1 MGRIQEKITA
11 SILSMIRTR
20 RKSAS
25 APQDDSRFQPA
36 SGLAPAKV
44 REASFSD
51 FNAVAAL
58 KKRWGLVA
66 DSFENWERLWRQ
78 NPALIDSKCDR
89 PIGWV
94 LEANGV
100 VVGYLGNISLLCRYG
115 DRTLNTATSHGLVV
129 EPSYRA
135 VGLSL
140 ISAFFRQKSVDLFVS
155 TSAIESVGKIALAFK
170 SSAVPQPEYDT
181 VLFWVLRPRPFA
193 QALMKKLQLK
203 PMASRAGGILA
214 SVAVG
219 ADKLLRQRWPR
230 PSSRVFEMKEIS
242 VNDIGADFESLW
254 LEKVNLASRVFT
266 DRSSATLK
274 WHYLIPGDRGVVRT
288 LCCYQ
293 NGELAGYAVVRSD
306 MDEESGLNK
315 SLIADLITRQDDP
328 DIVRALC
335 VAAYKHAKSIGSD
348 ILEIVGFPPAIR
360 NVCAQW
366 NPYRRKYPSCPF
378 YFKAADPIL
387 HQALSSATAW
397 YACPFDGDATLIRPS
412 YSNSVLPDS
421 GSRLAHNENQ
431 AVPDILEQAR
441 TQVI

>member
-25 APQDDSRFQPA
+25 ASQDDLRFQPA

-58 KKRWGLVA
+58 KQRWGLGA

-78 NPALIDSKCDR
+78 NPALTDSKSNR

-115 DRTLNTATSHGLVV
+115 DRTLTAATSHGLVV

-135 VGLSL
+135 VALSL
-140 ISAFFRQKSVDLFVS
+140 VATFFRQKAVDLFIS

-170 SSAVPQPEYDT
+170 SSAVPQPDYDT
-181 VLFWVLRPRPFA
+181 VLFWVLQPRPFA

-203 PMASRAGGILA
+203 SAASRAGGILT
-214 SVAVG
+214 SIAVG
-219 ADKLLRQRWPR
+219 ADKILRQRWPR

-242 VNDIGADFESLW
+242 VHDIGDDFQSLW
-254 LEKVNLASRVFT
+254 LEKSNQASRVFT
-266 DRSSATLK
+266 NRSPAALK
-274 WHYLIPGDRGVVRT
+274 WHYLIPGDRGVVRVI
-288 LCCYQ
+288 CGYQ
-293 NGELAGYAVVRSD
+293 NEELVGYAVVRSD
-306 MDEESGLNK
+306 LDEESGLNK
-315 SLIADLITRQDDP
+315 SLIADLIARRDDP
-328 DIVRALC
+328 EIIRALC

-348 ILEIVGFPPAIR
+348 ILEVAGFPPGIR
-360 NVCAQW
+360 NVFWQW
-366 NPYRRKYPSCPF
+366 NPYRRKLPSCPY
-378 YFKAADPIL
+378 YFKAADPAL
-387 HQALSSATAW
+387 QQALSSATAW

-412 YSNSVLPDS
+412 YSTSVLS
-421 GSRLAHNENQ
+421 GSSAKRTEVSDNKEGS
-431 AVPDILEQAR
+431 DILAP
-441 TQVI
+441 TQVF

>member
-44 REASFSD
+44 REASFLD

-58 KKRWGLVA
+58 KTRWGLVA

-89 PIGWV
+89 PMGWV

-115 DRTLNTATSHGLVV
+115 DRMLNTATSHGLVV

-181 VLFWVLRPRPFA
+181 VLFWVLQPRPFA

-203 PMASRAGGILA
+203 PMAAQAAGILA

-230 PSSRVFEMKEIS
+230 PSSRVLEMKEIS
-242 VNDIGADFESLW
+242 VNEIGADFESLW
-254 LEKVNLASRVFT
+254 LEKVDLASRVFT
-266 DRSSATLK
+266 DRSSAALK
-274 WHYLIPGDRGVVRT
+274 WHYLIPGDRGVVRV

-306 MDEESGLNK
+306 MDEE
-315 SLIADLITRQDDP
+315 
-328 DIVRALC
+328 IVRALC
-335 VAAYKHAKSIGSD
+335 VAAYKHAKSIESD

-412 YSNSVLPDS
+412 YSSSVLPDDAP
-421 GSRLAHNENQ
+421 RIAHNENE

-441 TQVI
+441 TQAS